1 MYNAPKTHFVA
12 SFIGSPSMNFI
23 PCQVVKTNEDLNIKI
38 NDKLYFSVPK
48 DRLDRYK
55 VLINKE
61 AILGI
66 RPEHLTNAKQ
76 HIHDMYE
83 DFNAKVKVLEPMG
96 MDTMVFFDIS
106 EAEVCAR
113 CDPKSVGKVQSDMTF
128 TIDKSQIHLIDI
140 KTNKV
145 I

>member
-1 MYNAPKTHFVA
+1 ML
-12 SFIGSPSMNFI
+12 SFILCVFFSPRKAYAFSNFESI
-23 PCQVVKTNEDLNIKI
+23 FLVLAT
-38 NDKLYFSVPK
+38 
-48 DRLDRYK
+48 K